1 MKFIHSTILF
11 SSIGLSACG
20 LPSTPEIKQQKTE
33 LNLGDRNKCKQYSGL
48 PLNWQKQ
55 PEAGM
60 VKIHGGT
67 FNIGN
72 NESYPEEKALYKSKR
87 TVTDFWIDATEVTN
101 AQFQSF
107 VSATGY
113 ITEAEKQGEAA
124 VFIEPKKPVN
134 ELAWWSLVKGANW
147 KQPWGPNSSRKVE
160 PNQPVRMITLKDAM
174 AYADWLGRDLPT
186 EEQWEYAAKGFTHDR
201 DVSADLK
208 HVDANVW
215 QGEFPY
221 QNDNKDGYRDV
232 APVGCFAANGFGL
245 YDMIGNVW
253 EYTKSPFTGTHDDH
267 MGMNQL
273 ESHQANPAF
282 NFYTI
287 KGGSFLC
294 ASNYC
299 MRYRAAARHSQEID
313 LGISH
318 VGFRTIKN
326 IK

>member
-11 SSIGLSACG
+11 SSIGLSACDIS
-20 LPSTPEIKQQKTE
+20 STPEIKQQKAT
-33 LNLGDRNKCKQYSGL
+33 LNLGDNNKCKQYSGL
-48 PLNWQKQ
+48 PQNWQKK

-72 NESYPEEKALYKSKR
+72 NESYLEEQALYKSERK
-87 TVTDFWIDATEVTN
+87 VADFWIDATEVTN

-107 VSATGY
+107 VDATAY
-113 ITEAEKQGEAA
+113 VTEAEKQGEAA
-124 VFIEPKKPVN
+124 VFTEPQKPVK
-134 ELAWWSLVKGANW
+134 ELAWWSLMKGANW
-147 KQPWGPNSSRKVE
+147 KQPWGPNSSREIK

-174 AYADWLGRDLPT
+174 AYADWLGRELPT
-186 EEQWEYAAKGFTHDR
+186 EEQWEYAAKGFTRDR

-221 QNDNKDGYRDV
+221 HNDNKDGYRDV

-267 MGMNQL
+267 MGMSQL
-273 ESHQANPAF
+273 EHDQDNPAF

-326 IK
+326 IQ